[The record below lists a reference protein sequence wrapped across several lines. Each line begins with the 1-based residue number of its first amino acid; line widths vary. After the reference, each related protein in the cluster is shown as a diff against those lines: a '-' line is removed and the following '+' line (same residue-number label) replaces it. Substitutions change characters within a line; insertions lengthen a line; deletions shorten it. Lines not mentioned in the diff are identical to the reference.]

1 MKSKFSNWQIAG
13 FVFTSVIGTL
23 LHFAYDWS
31 GQSVIV
37 APFSA
42 VNESIW
48 EHIKLIYF
56 PMLLF
61 SIIEYKYIGKN
72 FENFLCVKATGS
84 IIGVV
89 LIPTLYYTYRGII
102 GKSIDWLNIVIFFV
116 TAAVIYYVET
126 RLISKELKCNPKVA
140 IFILI
145 LIGVAFIVFTWFTP
159 QIPLFQDPINKT
171 YGL

>member
-23 LHFAYDWS
+23 MHFAYDWS

-72 FENFLCVKATGS
+72 FKNFWCVKVIGS

-89 LIPTLYYTYRGII
+89 LIPILYYTYTGII

-140 IFILI
+140 ILILI

-171 YGL
+171 YGI